1 MANRLARETSP
12 YLIQHSENPVDW
24 YPWGEEAMGRAREQD
39 RPILL
44 SVGYSACHWC
54 HVMERESF
62 EDPETA
68 AYMNEHFVNVKVDR
82 EERPDV
88 DAIYMEA
95 VQAISGQGGW
105 PMTVFLDPDG
115 VPFYG
120 GTYFPPDESRG
131 MPSFRM
137 VMEAVVD
144 AFERKRDEIRERA
157 GETRSRLG
165 AIGAIEPAAEPPEA
179 EMLEQAVERLLTSAD
194 RERGGFGGAPKFPP
208 ASALELLLARGS
220 AAPDDAGPAREAVE
234 RTLDAMMAG
243 GIYDQLGGGFA
254 RYSVDA
260 AWLVPHFEKMLYDNA
275 LLARAY
281 LHGWQAF
288 GHERYRRVA
297 EETLDW
303 MLREMRGPEGGF
315 YSALD
320 ADSEGEEGR
329 FYVWTP
335 AQVREALAAA
345 GLPRRR
351 RRGRHRA
358 TTASPSAA
366 TSRAPTSSTCRAA
379 PRGGLVPHGRKAAA
393 SELDEARRAST
404 RRAPKRVWP
413 GLDDKRLASWNA
425 LAIAALADA
434 GAALGRE
441 DHLDAA
447 REAAGFVLGSM
458 RDEDGRLLRTYKD
471 GRAHLNAY
479 LEDHAFLLE
488 ALLTLYE
495 ATFEQR
501 WFDEARALAETM
513 IERFGDSER
522 GGFFSTSSDH
532 EELIARRKEI
542 GDHPIPSG
550 NSAAALGLLRL
561 AALTGERAYERQA
574 EGVLRLFA
582 RPAAGHP
589 EAFAHLLRALDF
601 HLAPTREVALV
612 GEDLAALAAVV
623 RDELR
628 PHLVLAGGAE
638 GTSSPPLLADRPTVE
653 GRPTAYVCEHFT
665 CQAPVTDPQQLEE
678 ALDAPFTTSEN
689 GQEVLDLVRRHLDPV
704 LVPFLALDLDEAPEG
719 VLAQGAQHELRVGGD
734 LDRLAERRR
743 QLLDPLVG
751 ELLGREVVEV
761 LLHRLRQ
768 LVALFDALE
777 ARLQHAREAEVGVAG
792 RVRTAQLGPGR
803 ALLAGVV
810 ERHADQ
816 RRAVAARPG
825 EVDRR
830 LVAGH
835 QPLVGVDPLREERRD
850 LARVLELA
858 GDEGLGGRREEVL
871 VVGVEE
877 GVLAAFREAT
887 GGRACRS
894 RSRRRAAS
902 A

>member
-12 YLIQHSENPVDW
+12 YLLQHSGNPVEW
-24 YPWGEEAMGRAREQD
+24 YPWGEEAMGLARAED

-95 VQAISGQGGW
+95 VQAFSGQGGW

-137 VMEAVVD
+137 VMEAVLD
-144 AFERKRDEIRERA
+144 AFDRKRDEIRDRA

-179 EMLEQAVERLLTSAD
+179 AMLDEAVERLLAAAD

-208 ASALELLLARGS
+208 ASALELLMARGS
-220 AAPDDAGPAREAVE
+220 AGPADAVPAREAVE

-243 GIYDQLGGGFA
+243 GIYDQVGGGFA

-260 AWLVPHFEKMLYDNA
+260 GWLVPHFEKMLYDNA

-288 GHERYRRVA
+288 GHERYRRVG

-315 YSALD
+315 FSALD

-335 AQVREALAAA
+335 AELEEVLGGGAGEVAAYYGVSERGNFEGASILHLPGGAA
-345 GLPRRR
+345 GPPPE
-351 RRGRHRA
+351 G
-358 TTASPSAA
+358 
-366 TSRAPTSSTCRAA
+366 
-379 PRGGLVPHGRKAAA
+379 
-393 SELDEARRAST
+393 LDEARRALYEA
-404 RRAPKRVWP
+404 RAKRVWP

-425 LAIAALADA
+425 LAVAAFADA

-441 DHLDAA
+441 DYLDAA

-458 RDEDGRLLRTYKD
+458 RDEEGRLLRTYKD

-501 WFDEARALAETM
+501 WFDEAQALAETM
-513 IERFGDSER
+513 IERFGDSDR

-561 AALTGERAYERQA
+561 AALTGKREYEIQA
-574 EGVLRLFA
+574 DGVLRLFA

-589 EAFAHLLRALDF
+589 DAFAHLLRALDF

-623 RDELR
+623 RGGLR
-628 PHLVLAGGAE
+628 PHLVAAGGTE

-653 GRPTAYVCEHFT
+653 GRPTAYVCESFT
-665 CQAPVTDPQQLEE
+665 CKAPLTDPKQLEE
-678 ALDAPFTTSEN
+678 
-689 GQEVLDLVRRHLDPV
+689 VL
-704 LVPFLALDLDEAPEG
+704 
-719 VLAQGAQHELRVGGD
+719 
-734 LDRLAERRR
+734 
-743 QLLDPLVG
+743 
-751 ELLGREVVEV
+751 
-761 LLHRLRQ
+761 
-768 LVALFDALE
+768 
-777 ARLQHAREAEVGVAG
+777 
-792 RVRTAQLGPGR
+792 
-803 ALLAGVV
+803 
-810 ERHADQ
+810 
-816 RRAVAARPG
+816 
-825 EVDRR
+825 
-830 LVAGH
+830 
-835 QPLVGVDPLREERRD
+835 
-850 LARVLELA
+850 
-858 GDEGLGGRREEVL
+858 
-871 VVGVEE
+871 
-877 GVLAAFREAT
+877 
-887 GGRACRS
+887 
-894 RSRRRAAS
+894 
-902 A
+902 